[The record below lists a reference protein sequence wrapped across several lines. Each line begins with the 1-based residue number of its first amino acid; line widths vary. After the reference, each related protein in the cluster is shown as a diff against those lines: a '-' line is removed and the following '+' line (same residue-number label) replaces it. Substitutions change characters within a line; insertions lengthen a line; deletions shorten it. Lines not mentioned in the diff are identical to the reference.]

1 MSINIFHRRNVFC
14 IDDDRQHFT
23 YSHVISLHQY
33 SYISDIHVQWQ
44 HCSSLIELVQLSES
58 RMASHTNVRI
68 SFVHQFISASL
79 QSIIIIISA
88 NCECRL
94 NKINFILDNFFIR
107 IYPMLYLFF
116 NWRLSIFYFFLLS
129 SWIVCE
135 IANIFFILAS
145 NKINKIGIQVG
156 NIYAIYVII
165 IIK

>member
-1 MSINIFHRRNVFC
+1 MSINIFHRRNVFR

-23 YSHVISLHQY
+23 HLHVISLHQH
-33 SYISDIHVQWQ
+33 SYLSDIHVQWQ
-44 HCSSLIELVQLSES
+44 HWSSFIELIQFSEQ
-58 RMASHTNVRI
+58 RMASHTNV
-68 SFVHQFISASL
+68 HQFRSPIHQHHCNL
-79 QSIIIIISA
+79 QSIIISA

-94 NKINFILDNFFIR
+94 NKINFILDNFIR

-116 NWRLSIFYFFLLS
+116 NWRLSIFYFLLL

-135 IANIFFILAS
+135 MANIFFILAS